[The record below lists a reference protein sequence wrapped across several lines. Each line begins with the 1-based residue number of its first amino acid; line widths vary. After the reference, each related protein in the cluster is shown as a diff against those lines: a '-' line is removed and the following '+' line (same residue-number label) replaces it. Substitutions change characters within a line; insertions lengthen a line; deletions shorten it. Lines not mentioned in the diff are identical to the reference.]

1 MPKALVITRPVS
13 VEELE
18 AVASREP
25 QGRLRVRILA
35 MRLVALGQSASQAAH
50 ALGQTT
56 SRVCKWVHRFNAEGL
71 DGLRERKRASRRPR
85 LKPEHVARFKAR
97 VLAGAQNGDG
107 VHILRAKD
115 LRRILREE
123 FGANCSLSGTYF
135 ILHRIG
141 LSSLMPR
148 SQHPET
154 DPAVQEAFKKL
165 SSEPARHCSE
175 TSRQTA

>member
-71 DGLRERKRASRRPR
+71 DGLRERNRVSSRNTWPGSRR
-85 LKPEHVARFKAR
+85 VC
-97 VLAGAQNGDG
+97 
-107 VHILRAKD
+107 LRALKTGMAFTFFVP
-115 LRRILREE
+115 RI
-123 FGANCSLSGTYF
+123 
-135 ILHRIG
+135 
-141 LSSLMPR
+141 
-148 SQHPET
+148 
-154 DPAVQEAFKKL
+154 
-165 SSEPARHCSE
+165 
-175 TSRQTA
+175 